1 MIWSDHETDRD
12 LLGYRHLVEVIFNL
26 TESPHLLPATIG
38 VFGDWGSGKSSLLK
52 MVSSKLSQNEGNLIL
67 TFNGWLFEGYDDA
80 KAALME
86 TILDEISR
94 RAILTVKAKRLI
106 LSLLGRVKWLRV
118 LGTGLKMGAGFLA
131 AGPAGLAVVSGME
144 IKDFIEKATES
155 FDHIEEQRIEECFA
169 KEDQAKTLRR
179 GIREFRKEFGELLKE
194 TKIKALVVI
203 IDDLDRCLP
212 DTIIETLEAIKLFLF
227 VENSAFILGADERLI
242 KYAVRRRFPEL
253 PGEKVEVGRDYLEKL
268 IQYPIRIPSLGRS
281 EMATYIALLFL
292 DSSKVEADKIEAVHA
307 WCTSAETIQ
316 ADRAFGYATAK
327 QILKEIPP
335 ELEEHLILSEQLAPL
350 LATGLNGNPR
360 QCKRFL
366 NTLILRLQMAD
377 SRGIK
382 LSKRILAKLMLL
394 EYFRPETFRLLAQ
407 MQAMQL
413 GLPNELSMIESRIFS
428 EYKEATGSEVGK
440 ADKKSDDGVGDTL
453 STEQA
458 SAPTLPA
465 NVQTWIEDSFVGGW
479 LLLEPRLSKTDL
491 RPYFYFSRDILGA
504 IGGAAKRLSPR
515 AQDVLIKLMND
526 SEAVRGNALKDARN
540 LDSSEAAS
548 IFEELA
554 ERIRKD
560 DDLSKKGSPL
570 NLLVSWVE
578 VRMELINEFLIL
590 LQQLPEA
597 VLPFS
602 ILPKVKKL
610 TKDTPSQ
617 ATATILMERWSK
629 SSVNPQLQKAAM
641 AALR

>member
-1 MIWSDHETDRD
+1 MIWSDHETDKD
-12 LLGYRHLVEVIFNL
+12 LLGYRHLIDIIFNL
-26 TESPHLLPATIG
+26 SQAPHLLPATIG

-52 MVSSKLSQNEGNLIL
+52 MVSSKLSLDENNLVL

-94 RAILTVKAKRLI
+94 RAKLTVKAKRLI
-106 LSLLGRVKWLRV
+106 LRLLGRVKWLRV
-118 LGTGLKMGAGFLA
+118 LGAGVKMGAGFLA
-131 AGPAGLAVVSGME
+131 AGPAGLAAVSGME
-144 IKDFIEKATES
+144 FKELVEKAAETFEGL
-155 FDHIEEQRIEECFA
+155 DEQKIEDYFT

-194 TKIKALVVI
+194 TKIKTLVVI

-281 EMATYIALLFL
+281 EMETYIALLFL
-292 DSSKVEADKIEAVHA
+292 EASSIGSDKIEAVHA
-307 WCTSAETIQ
+307 WCTSSETIQ
-316 ADRAFGYATAK
+316 SDRAFGYTAAK
-327 QILKEIPP
+327 QILKEIPA
-335 ELEEHLILSEQLAPL
+335 ELEEHLILSAQLAPL
-350 LATGLNGNPR
+350 LSTGLNGNPR

-366 NTLILRLQMAD
+366 NTLILRLKMAE
-377 SRGIK
+377 SRGIT

-394 EYFRPETFRLLAQ
+394 EYFRPETFRLLAH
-407 MQAMQL
+407 MQATQL
-413 GLPNELSMIESRIFS
+413 GLPKDLSEIESKIFAEEKLATAS
-428 EYKEATGSEVGK
+428 KEGK
-440 ADKKSDDGVGDTL
+440 AGTKSDDGAGDSL
-453 STEQA
+453 STKKA
-458 SAPTLPA
+458 AVRTLPA
-465 NVQTWIEDSFVGGW
+465 NLQTWIEDSFVGGW

-526 SEAVRGNALKDARN
+526 SEAIKGNALKDARN

-560 DDLSKKGSPL
+560 DELSKKSSPL

-578 VRMELINEFLIL
+578 VRSELVNEFLIL

-597 VLPFS
+597 ILPFS
-602 ILPKVKKL
+602 ILPKIKKL

-617 ATATILMERWSK
+617 ATATALMERWSK
-629 SSVNPQLQKAAM
+629 SSVNPQLQKAAIL
-641 AALR
+641 ALR